1 MADKNSQRP
10 EMVTSR
16 IDVLTAIR
24 ERRSIRRYTAEP
36 VDDACINT
44 VLQAGL
50 CAPTAMNRRP
60 YHFIVIRDR
69 DTLTKLAAGKQYAS
83 MLSDAQAAFVVC
95 GDSSVET
102 RREHLHAD
110 CFAATQNMLL
120 AIHGL
125 GLGGVW
131 LGVTVDSD
139 WYRQLQDTLKL
150 PAEIIPTAVISVGHP
165 AEERA
170 LPHTWQPEK
179 IHWET
184 W

>member
-1 MADKNSQRP
+1 MTDKNSQRP

-102 RREHLHAD
+102 GANISTPIASRRHRICCWQFTDWAW
-110 CFAATQNMLL
+110 AVS
-120 AIHGL
+120 GL
-125 GLGGVW
+125 E
-131 LGVTVDSD
+131 
-139 WYRQLQDTLKL
+139 LQ
-150 PAEIIPTAVISVGHP
+150 
-165 AEERA
+165 
-170 LPHTWQPEK
+170 
-179 IHWET
+179 
-184 W
+184 